1 MRFPITTAM
10 TAQRDELELLKLE
23 PWPQVDFERFGP
35 VERMPLPRIRQQI
48 MRRLTRNA
56 VVIPHVTHHDL
67 ADITDLDS
75 LRRSLNETQDGTR
88 PKLTILPFL
97 LLALTVALREFPQF
111 NASLSGNELV
121 MRNYYNVGVAT
132 ATRSGLLVPVVRNV
146 DVKGLTELAADIAL
160 LTEAARDRKLTPAQ
174 MAGGTFTVSSLGGI
188 GGTAFTP
195 IINAPEVA
203 ILGVTRSTVKPVW
216 NGTEFAPRLMLP
228 LSLSYDHRVIDG
240 ADAAR
245 FTVRLAEL
253 LGTAGSQ
260 PQAPAA

>member
-1 MRFPITTAM
+1 MPTAM
-10 TAQRDELELLKLE
+10 TAPPDKLKPLELE
-23 PWPQVDFERFGP
+23 PWPRVDFERFGP
-35 VERMPLPRIRQQI
+35 VERMPLSRIRQQI
-48 MRRLTRNA
+48 IRRLTRNA

-67 ADITDLDS
+67 ADITALDS
-75 LRRSLNETQDGTR
+75 RRRSLNESGDSTQ

-97 LLALTVALREFPQF
+97 LLALAVALREFPQF
-111 NASLSGNELV
+111 NASLDAGELV
-121 MRNYYNVGVAT
+121 MRNYYNIGVAT
-132 ATRSGLLVPVVRNV
+132 ATRSGLLVPVVR
-146 DVKGLTELAADIAL
+146 DVQAKDLMELAAAIAL
-160 LTEAARDRKLTPAQ
+160 LTETARNGKLTPAQ

-203 ILGVTRSTVKPVW
+203 ILGVTRSTVAPVW
-216 NGTEFAPRLMLP
+216 NGTEFVPRLMLP

-253 LGTAGSQ
+253 LNDARSE
-260 PQAPAA
+260 PLERAD